1 MKSRDRLL
9 EAEKAIV
16 FKKFLLGN
24 DFKHP
29 YHFMDKRAR
38 LLFGYAGDYHKTLI
52 GHPQPTPSVDSF
64 IEYLQGQPFGW
75 NNPHDKETTV
85 LDAVGGEA
93 FVRDTLGGF

>member
-29 YHFMDKRAR
+29 YYFMDKRTQ
-38 LLFGYAGDYHKTLI
+38 LLFTHVGDFRKMY
-52 GHPQPTPSVDSF
+52 GTPCVDSF
-64 IEYLQGQPFGW
+64 IEFLRGQPFGW